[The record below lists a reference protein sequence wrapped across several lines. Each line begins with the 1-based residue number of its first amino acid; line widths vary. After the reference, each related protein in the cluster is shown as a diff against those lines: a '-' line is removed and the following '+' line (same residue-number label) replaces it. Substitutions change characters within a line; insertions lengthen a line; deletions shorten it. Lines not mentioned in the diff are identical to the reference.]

1 MKMKKLQNLT
11 KKLSKLFQKLMIA
24 ISLIT
29 LTACAGTTC
38 KGNFEYVAM
47 PEFPIAG
54 KKVANEIDQVCNDA
68 DCAELNDYMNRIY
81 KFKKAYSLMQKAANG

>member
-1 MKMKKLQNLT
+1 MKKLQNLT
-11 KKLSKLFQKLMIA
+11 KRLLRLFQNAITA

-29 LTACAGTTC
+29 LSACAGTSC

-47 PEFPIAG
+47 PDFPIAG
-54 KKVANEIDQVCNDA
+54 KKVANEMDQVCNDA

-81 KFKKAYSLMQKAANG
+81 KFKKAYALMQKAAN